1 MSPALLLSLLLLAAS
16 GAPAA
21 RGRATAARSS
31 SSAAS
36 RLHAAQQRYGRGEFE
51 AALKLLDRAATD
63 TRDERTLGRIHLL
76 RAQCY
81 AALRDAE
88 LSEAALHEALEHDP
102 EAALDPERVDPALV
116 QQLEDLRARTRGE
129 LRVRV
134 NRP

>member
-16 GAPAA
+16 DARTRGRAPAA
-21 RGRATAARSS
+21 RTS

-51 AALKLLDRAATD
+51 AALKAAGDAAATE

-81 AALRDAE
+81 AALRDADAR
-88 LSEAALHEALEHDP
+88 SEAALSEALEHDP

-116 QQLEDLRARTRGE
+116 QQLEDLRAAAPAASCACG
-129 LRVRV
+129 
-134 NRP
+134 